1 MTPFRAMR
9 LALLLLVVVTTSTA
23 TLSAQSPAR
32 AADRAAVE
40 RAALDYLEG
49 FYEGDSTKLA
59 RSVAATVFKYGY
71 AARDGGPYA
80 GMQMPYDQ
88 FFSFARGVQ
97 AGRNKPPANAPKDV
111 VIFEVLDQ
119 VASAKVVAWWGIDY
133 LLLGKQN
140 GKWMITH
147 VTWQTPPPKE

>member
-1 MTPFRAMR
+1 MIRAIQSA
-9 LALLLLVVVTTSTA
+9 ALLGVVLACTA
-23 TLSAQSPAR
+23 VPAAAQSPAR

-40 RAALDYLEG
+40 RAVLDYVEG
-49 FYEGDSTKLA
+49 FYEGDTTKLA
-59 RSVAATVFKYGY
+59 RSVAVTVYKYGY

-88 FFSFARGVQ
+88 FMSFARGVQ
-97 AGRNKPPANAPKDV
+97 AGRNKPPANAPKEIVLFDV
-111 VIFEVLDQ
+111 QDQ
-119 VASAKVVAWWGIDY
+119 TASAKLTAWWGTDY

-140 GKWMITH
+140 GKWLITH